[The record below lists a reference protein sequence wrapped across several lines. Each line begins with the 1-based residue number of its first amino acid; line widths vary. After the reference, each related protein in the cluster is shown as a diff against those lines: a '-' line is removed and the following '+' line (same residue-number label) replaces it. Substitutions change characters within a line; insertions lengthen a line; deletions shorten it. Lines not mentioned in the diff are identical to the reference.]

1 MKKLLGIVV
10 LGLLLISNHSFADCY
25 SDLKTRWDQNKNNSA
40 YNTYDK
46 GWQRNLT
53 GTFTFNNPTKNTI
66 QITQVSIKAKDGN
79 TVYSANH
86 NLIIDPY
93 TKDHRIG
100 VKLKNNFTEEVI
112 EGYYYACRYAKAGTS
127 SKNQYKTK
135 NKKSD
140 SWFKWWYLLFI
151 LPAIGLLK
159 GFFEDISSKS
169 NNKKNKSSVKKI
181 KSEKEHPGNFIED
194 IWDGKK
200 PLGETYWLYFVLIN
214 GIISFGSAFFAE
226 LNGNNFYFVPGLISN
241 VVTMVGVWN
250 SSTFYQLKK
259 IEDKQP
265 YGWVYAAKVS
275 VVLNGISIAATAI
288 QVFTS

>member
-1 MKKLLGIVV
+1 M
-10 LGLLLISNHSFADCY
+10 LIALFINSNSFADCY
-25 SDLKTRWDQNKNNSA
+25 SDLNTKLENAKSSTA
-40 YNTYDK
+40 YFTYDK
-46 GWQRNLT
+46 GYERRLT
-53 GTFTFNNPTKNTI
+53 YVFVFGNPTNKTI
-66 QITQVSIKAKDGN
+66 EINQIAIKAKDGN
-79 TVYSANH
+79 TIYSANH

-93 TKDHRIG
+93 TKGKQIG
-100 VKLKNNFTEEVI
+100 VKLRNDFTKEVV
-112 EGYYYACRYAKAGTS
+112 EGAYYSCRYVKAGTV
-127 SKNQYKTK
+127 SKKAFK
-135 NKKSD
+135 PKSKKSD

-265 YGWVYAAKVS
+265 YGWAYAAKVS
-275 VVLNGISIAATAI
+275 VVLSGISMAATAI